1 MELIRTAN
9 AGVLLKIDG
18 ISVLLDGVSK
28 ELYPYLGTPDN
39 IREELSSSFPDIVAF
54 THTHEDHYDGDYVSA
69 YESKT
74 HRTALGPE
82 DLYPLEQNGIKIYR
96 INTRHL
102 GKAKVPHVSF
112 VITGSKTVWFMGDAT
127 PASLKEMH
135 DLPKPDVLIV
145 PFAYG
150 LTPSAWRDTLN
161 TDAERIIFLHLP
173 DVENDEFKLRETLQ
187 NTVDDMSCAVILKL
201 AEKII
206 I

>member
-1 MELIRTAN
+1 MEIIRTAN

-18 ISVLLDGVSK
+18 LSVLLDGVSK
-28 ELYPYLGTPDN
+28 ALFPYLGTPDDL
-39 IREELSSSFPDIVAF
+39 REELCVNFPDIVAF
-54 THTHEDHYDGDYVSA
+54 THTHEDHYDVDYVSV

-74 HRTALGPE
+74 HRQILGPD
-82 DLYPLEQNGIKIYR
+82 DLYPVEKNDVKIYR

-127 PASLKEMH
+127 PVSLKEMQ

-150 LTPSAWRDTLN
+150 ISQSAWRDTIN
-161 TDAERIIFLHLP
+161 TGAEYVIFLHLP
-173 DVENDEFKLRETLQ
+173 EPEDDSFRLGETLQ
-187 NTVDDMSCAVILKL
+187 NTVDDTSRAVILNM